1 MASNFEKVVIFNKS
15 FGIFV
20 SDIIVENIFDTNASL
35 VKLRYDLIAEEIRE
49 LKEDGFN
56 KLNLVEVIDALS
68 DILYVVYGAG
78 ASFGIDLDNKFE
90 IYCSLKM
97 TSNIE
102 KLKTLTNFNRVKLM
116 SNTFPDK
123 LITNLFDNSN
133 LVDYLKNK
141 YLSLLDKELKCLKRY
156 ILKKDMVKLSN
167 CLVKML
173 DLTYSLGCE
182 IGVDLDKSF
191 DIVHSSNMSK
201 LCKDEEES
209 KQTVE
214 WYKENETRYD
224 TPSYRKSYDNN
235 NYVIFNESTGKI
247 LKSINYKPANFES
260 LVNKT

>member
-1 MASNFEKVVIFNKS
+1 MTSNFQKVVIFNKS

-20 SDIIVENIFDTNASL
+20 SDTVVNNIFETNASL

-49 LKEDGFN
+49 LKEDGFD
-56 KLNLVEVIDALS
+56 KLNFIEVIDALS

-78 ASFGIDLDNKFE
+78 ASFGIDLDDKFE

-102 KLKTLTNFNRVKLM
+102 KLKNLSNFNRVKIM
-116 SNTFPDK
+116 FNTFPEK
-123 LITNLFDNSN
+123 IISNLFDNTTLVDHLKDKYINVLYKELSN
-133 LVDYLKNK
+133 LN
-141 YLSLLDKELKCLKRY
+141 RY
-156 ILKKDMVKLSN
+156 ILKKDMVKLGN

-173 DLTYSLGCE
+173 DITYCMGSELG
-182 IGVDLDKSF
+182 IDLDRSF

-201 LCKDEEES
+201 LCKDKEES

-224 TPSYRKSYDNN
+224 SPSYRKSYDDK

-247 LKSINYKPANFES
+247 LKSINYKPANFEA
-260 LVNKT
+260 LL